1 MAAKRKKITK
11 KQAQESERKPFI
23 PNVEVHPEIDEGPF
37 DDDGLSVRQRLFVA
51 ALAGPSGGNQGR
63 AAEMAGYRSDNRN
76 ALYATASR
84 LLRSVKVKEALSRAL
99 ARRRATPEWAKEG
112 LIELASSS
120 MANFIVVDDKGEASI
135 DFEGANAAGALGQ
148 LKEYREEG
156 IGTGDGTAHIIKR
169 SIKVHDRTAALGI
182 LLKLHGLL
190 KDREDEPRPTAQIE
204 VRPMSGGNLRKPAND
219 KPDAG
224 GES

>member
-11 KQAQESERKPFI
+11 KQVQESERKPFI
-23 PNVEVHPEIDEGPF
+23 PNVEAHPEIDEGPF

-51 ALAGPSGGNQGR
+51 ALAGPAGGNQAK

-84 LLRSVKVKEALSRAL
+84 LLRYAKVREALAHAFAL
-99 ARRRATPEWAKEG
+99 RRATPEWAKAG

-120 MANFIVVDDKGEASI
+120 MANFIVIDDEGNAVI
-135 DFEGANAAGALGQ
+135 DFVGANAAGALGQ
-148 LKEYREEG
+148 IKEYREEG
-156 IGTGDGTAHIIKR
+156 LDTGDGTAHVIKR
-169 SIKVHDRTAALGI
+169 TIKIHDRTAALGM

-190 KDREDEPRPTAQIE
+190 KDRDDDPRPTAQIE